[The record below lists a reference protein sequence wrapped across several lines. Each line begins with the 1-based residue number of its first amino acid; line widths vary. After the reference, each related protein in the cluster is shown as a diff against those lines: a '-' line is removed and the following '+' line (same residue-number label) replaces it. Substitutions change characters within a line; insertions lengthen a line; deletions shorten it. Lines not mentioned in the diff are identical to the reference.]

1 MSFPDKSKM
10 PAPFRCCRSLLG
22 RAAVF
27 ASVALLAACAVGPEY
42 RAAQINTGKGWT
54 QPADTLV
61 TDAELATWWRSLGDP
76 MLDRLVQTAL
86 AQNLDIR
93 QAQSRIAESRALR
106 DSAAG
111 AEAPTL
117 QAETSVNRRRQSKNG
132 PLPIGSIPGVKRDQT
147 IHDIGFD
154 AAWEIDLFGRT
165 RRTVESA
172 EARLQAAE
180 EDANGTRIS
189 IVAEVARTYLTLR
202 GAQREL
208 AARTAA
214 VETLRRIVDTVR
226 NRAAVGDLAQG
237 DVERAQAQLDGAAA
251 SLPGIQ
257 ARIRAAAL
265 GIGVLLGQLPESEL
279 GLADNETA
287 EVTLAPIPVGERA
300 DMLRRRPD
308 VRSAERRL
316 AAATADIG
324 VATAEWFPRLSISA
338 TGGFQALTLG
348 DLIKSSSQTWSIMP
362 LISWR
367 IFDGGRVR
375 AQIHASEARQ
385 KAAASVYEKAVLSA
399 LTDAERALSNYR
411 LDLESVRVQRAAK
424 ESARRSYDH
433 AKQRFELGDI
443 ALADML
449 EAERSMRD
457 AEDAYAKAHTNA
469 AIDLVAL
476 YKALGG
482 GWSGNQAPVA
492 AFSQTHH

>member
-1 MSFPDKSKM
+1 MPLPRQTKM
-10 PAPFRCCRSLLG
+10 YTSLRCLQFTLR

-42 RAAQINTGKGWT
+42 RVPQINTGKGWT

-86 AQNLDIR
+86 AENLDIR
-93 QAQSRIAESRALR
+93 QAQSRIAEARALR

-117 QAETSVNRRRQSKNG
+117 QAETSVNRRRQSMNG
-132 PLPIGSIPGVKRDQT
+132 PLPIGSIPGVNRDQT
-147 IHDIGFD
+147 IHDAGFD

-172 EARLQAAE
+172 EAQLQAT
-180 EDANGTRIS
+180 EDAAGGTRIS

-208 AARTAA
+208 VARTAA
-214 VETLRRIVDTVR
+214 VETLRRTLVTVR
-226 NRAAVGDLAQG
+226 NRAAVGDLAQA
-237 DVERAQAQLDGAAA
+237 DVEQAQAQLNGAAA
-251 SLPGIQ
+251 ALPEIK
-257 ARIRAAAL
+257 ARVRAAAL
-265 GIGVLLGQLPESEL
+265 SIGVLLGQLPENEL
-279 GLADNETA
+279 YLVDSKTA
-287 EVTLAPIPVGERA
+287 EIPLIPIPVGERA
-300 DMLRRRPD
+300 DILRRRPD

-324 VATAEWFPRLSISA
+324 IATAEWFPRLAISA

-348 DLIKSSSQTWSIMP
+348 DLFKSSSQTWSIMP

-367 IFDGGRVR
+367 IFDGGQVR
-375 AQIHASEARQ
+375 AQIHATKARQ
-385 KAAASVYEKAVLSA
+385 KAAASAYEKTVLSA
-399 LTDAERALSNYR
+399 LTDAERALSNYQF
-411 LDLESVRVQRAAK
+411 DLESVRVQRTAK
-424 ESARRSYDH
+424 ESARRSYNH
-433 AKQRFELGDI
+433 AKQRYKLGDI

-449 EAERSMRD
+449 EAELSMRN
-457 AEDAYAKAHTNA
+457 AEDAYAKTHTKA
-469 AIDLVAL
+469 TIDLVTL

-482 GWSGNQAPVA
+482 GWS
-492 AFSQTHH
+492 SKQTASSHP